1 MSLLTSAVETELNRI
16 EKMISDYESEL
27 HDLPKGS
34 LSKKCIRGNEYYY
47 LQYREGKK
55 AVSQY
60 IGNDLAFI
68 EELQEQVDRRKHIE
82 AMLTGLKSEYAKAQK
97 MLEVAK

>member
-16 EKMISDYESEL
+16 EKMISNYESEL
-27 HDLPKGS
+27 HGLPKGS
-34 LSKKCIRGNEYYY
+34 LSKKYIRGNEYYY
-47 LQYREGKK
+47 LQYREAKK
-55 AVSQY
+55 TVSQY